1 MTAIKVITRFAA
13 AFLLCSFASFG
24 VAGGERATHFVNV
37 KIFDG
42 IEDTLHSQEVL
53 VSGGM
58 ITAIGDGLVVPDDT
72 VTIDGGG
79 RTLMPGLLDS
89 HTHLMINDA
98 PHVSIYEKPWAFV
111 GAQATAGAEAMLLR
125 GFTTVRD
132 IGGPVAGL
140 KDAIDQG
147 IVAGSRILPT
157 GPFISQT
164 SGHGVWT
171 VAQGSHRNANSLR

>member
-13 AFLLCSFASFG
+13 VFLLCSFASFG
-24 VAGGERATHFVNV
+24 VAGGERATQFVNV

-98 PHVSIYEKPWAFV
+98 PHVSIYEKPRDCGGSSHTTD
-111 GAQATAGAEAMLLR
+111 GALHFADFGPRRSGDEHIQAVAILHWHTRQGRSHGLGICRRWRAR
-125 GFTTVRD
+125 GSKGR
-132 IGGPVAGL
+132 A
-140 KDAIDQG
+140 
-147 IVAGSRILPT
+147 
-157 GPFISQT
+157 
-164 SGHGVWT
+164 
-171 VAQGSHRNANSLR
+171 